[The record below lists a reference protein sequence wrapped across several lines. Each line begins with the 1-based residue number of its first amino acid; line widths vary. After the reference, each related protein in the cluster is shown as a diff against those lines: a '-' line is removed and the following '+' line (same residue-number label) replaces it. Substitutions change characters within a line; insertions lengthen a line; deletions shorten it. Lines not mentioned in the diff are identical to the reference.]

1 MHIAYEKLRV
11 DENCLFHFQEFVQE
25 RFDSPLHVH
34 DEFELILIA
43 KSHGKLYVGNEV
55 TNFTENDVFLF
66 APGIPHC
73 FYNTKDY
80 ERGGVPAHA
89 LTVQFKYDFLGKDF
103 FDKTESYKVKQL
115 INLSKA
121 GIHFNNPSKRL
132 KSRIQNLDKQNNLQ
146 RLGYL
151 LFVLSEL
158 ANSREYT
165 LLTSDN
171 LLLNNSESQ
180 VINDVIQYVA
190 ENFQK
195 DISLGKA
202 ADIANMQ
209 KSAFCRYFKRRTK
222 KRFMEFVNE
231 TRLKHAQKLLVE
243 TDKNVLEIAYECGY
257 ESTSYFYRV
266 FKHYNLI
273 SPVNYRKNIQSRYTA
288 ISS

>member
-1 MHIAYEKLRV
+1 
-11 DENCLFHFQEFVQE
+11 VQD

-34 DEFELILIA
+34 DEFELILIE

-55 TNFTENDVFLF
+55 TNFTENDLFLF

-80 ERGGVPAHA
+80 ERSGVPAHA

-115 INLSKA
+115 IKLSKA
-121 GIHFNNPSKRL
+121 GIHFNYPSKRL
-132 KSRIQNLDKQNNLQ
+132 ISRIRNLNKQNNLQ

-158 ANSREYT
+158 ANHREYT

-180 VINDVIQYVA
+180 VINDVIKYVA

-195 DISLGKA
+195 DISLGRA

-243 TDKNVLEIAYECGY
+243 TDKNILEIAYECGY

-266 FKHYNLI
+266 FKQNNQI
-273 SPVNYRKNIQSRYTA
+273 SPVSYRKNIQSGYTA
-288 ISS
+288 ISSG

>member
-55 TNFTENDVFLF
+55 TNFTENDLFLF

-115 INLSKA
+115 IKLSKA
-121 GIHFNNPSKRL
+121 GIHFKNPSKRL
-132 KSRIQNLDKQNNLQ
+132 ISRIRNLDKQNDLQ
-146 RLGYL
+146 RLGNL

-158 ANSREYT
+158 ANHREYT

-243 TDKNVLEIAYECGY
+243 TDNNILEIAYECGY
-257 ESTSYFYRV
+257 ESASYFYRV
-266 FKHYNLI
+266 FKHYNKL
-273 SPVNYRKNIQSRYTA
+273 SPVNYRKNIHSRYTA

>member
-11 DENCLFHFQEFVQE
+11 DENCLFHFREFVLE
-25 RFDSPLHVH
+25 RFTSPLHVH
-34 DEFELILIA
+34 DEFELILIK

-55 TNFTENDVFLF
+55 ANFSDDDVFLF

-73 FYNTKDY
+73 FYNSKDY
-80 ERGGVPAHA
+80 EKGGVLAHA
-89 LTVQFKYDFLGKDF
+89 LVVQFKHDFLGKDF
-103 FDKTESYKVKQL
+103 FNKTESYKLKQL

-146 RLGYL
+146 KLGYL
-151 LFVLSEL
+151 LFILSEL
-158 ANSREYT
+158 ANNKEYT
-165 LLTSDN
+165 LLTSGR
-171 LLLNNSESQ
+171 LILNITESK
-180 VINDVIQYVA
+180 VINDVFQYVA

-222 KRFMEFVNE
+222 KKFMEFVNE
-231 TRLKHAQKLLVE
+231 IRLTHAQKLLVE
-243 TDKNVLEIAYECGY
+243 TDKNILEIAYECGY
-257 ESTSYFYRV
+257 ESTSYFYRG
-266 FKHYNLI
+266 FKHYNKM
-273 SPVNYRKNIQSRYTA
+273 SPVNYRKKIQSRYTT
-288 ISS
+288 IT